1 MYCHNCGQ
9 VVRDDSVA
17 CVHCGQQL
25 RPAVMPSAN
34 AGATATNFHAAGQ
47 NPQPVTDKAQLPKY
61 QKSKVG
67 VGVLIGFLTLIG
79 NIFTLFVNMW
89 VGLGLSCFFLIAGI
103 IGGVLKYPKGSVA
116 RKTYKKGFGITAG
129 IFVTCNILTIAGLFI
144 MMWIVF
150 KMVAGN

>member
-103 IGGVLKYPKGSVA
+103 IGGVLKYPKGTVA

-129 IFVTCNILTIAGLFI
+129 IFVTLNLLAVVVVLVMPLIAWILIG
-144 MMWIVF
+144 
-150 KMVAGN
+150 GN